1 MVLNDAI
8 TLEPIDY
15 SFTCDI
21 DEKIMDIVN
30 YCGEFYEKSKNI
42 LDISEILW
50 ENIVLEIPISITN
63 VDSKN
68 LRMQGEGWEL
78 KNNKSNE
85 IDPRL
90 AKLTEL
96 YGEGKE

>member
-1 MVLNDAI
+1 MLFR
-8 TLEPIDY
+8 Y
-15 SFTCDI
+15 
-21 DEKIMDIVN
+21 
-30 YCGEFYEKSKNI
+30 I